1 MKGRINKIVS
11 FFVVVGLIISMA
23 VIKNATTIKM
33 SKQNL
38 EVQPVAAAPIG
49 HINNFMQ
56 RFYTYDA
63 LIGKDAS
70 ESVWTFWDTE
80 KKEANRIKNVY
91 CVQTGKSANNNTPY
105 DIYDAYNIDE
115 ATIKKYFGDAAH
127 YRHFLYILENMFL
140 VGRTGS
146 DRQYMINS
154 TNAKLNN
161 YYSGSN
167 YGALYNNMIGE
178 VNGLD
183 MAGNYNGRVDAKYSG
198 AGNENI
204 QFNVWSSLTG
214 SPVYNTYTDPINRV
228 DNYLAIIQRYL
239 LLSNVKQKD
248 TNNYGTNPVS
258 AGYRWNFFKAV
269 YPYGYKSQGTVGG
282 NSQKYA
288 DGLLKMLDQGFNND
302 AYDINKYKN
311 FNPNNTYVNTE
322 NAVYD
327 SSTRR
332 AGPFTVV
339 NPNGYSITPNT
350 VKFGNENKSFT
361 VVDADGSEV
370 TLSSKTTGTDFYIQ
384 LDDTLDNSNAL
395 SINFYID
402 FGDVTTARLLIP
414 TKANGQLM
422 ATVDRKHQDKNN
434 TWTTKIEVKPDIALK
449 KYIYAVNGSVAAVPA
464 RINDID
470 LTPLANATSTNA
482 NYNMNKTPVKVQV
495 GDTVTYAIQL
505 FNEGRVNG
513 TADEIIDYLPSNL
526 TFVRA
531 YTDFDAVHAPGYDGS
546 KNITNIGSNDTVKLP
561 NPNTDYIAPYEDSDT
576 KETFMAKSQIIY
588 IDCKVGVSGN
598 GYVYTN
604 MAEISKYRMEA
615 GSDVDSTA
623 SNWNAPSQDRA
634 SQEWQ
639 DYSNGHSSEDPSWFD
654 NGFHNW
660 GAQDNNGAGDDDDF
674 DKIIIDHIDLAL
686 TKRIEG
692 KLVDGTEEYLVPDES
707 STNKSRIE
715 ISGYDEVKNGTASD
729 LRYNMNKKVA
739 HVQKEDQLVTVLTVY
754 NEGKIDGLVKEITD
768 YVPSGLNYNATETT
782 ALNSSNTIFTYNSQ
796 TRELKIQVNGNDGI
810 SLQNLNDYDNDP
822 SNHKVDHF
830 EVKIVFDV
838 SKAASSTIYNSAAIT
853 DYGYVG
859 NDNNYYDA
867 KELGVDKDSH
877 GNENGDTLTTSHKT
891 AHGGAAAQ
899 PTADLTQY
907 DKNDLQFE
915 DDDDMDL
922 VEVDYNP
929 NFDLSLRKYI
939 QKVEKKFDVPIDESD
954 PSSGTEKYSTV
965 YENRIPKIDEFS
977 VRALNTR
984 QTAEYF
990 HDKLRVVTENGD
1002 LVTYRI
1008 RVYNEGKDDDCY
1020 GRATE
1025 ITDYLPS
1032 GLEFVSLE
1040 NGNDIGWTASCDGNK
1055 IVLSYSEDKKL
1066 PTNSIDYLAKI
1077 ARVKEIKERIDNGE
1091 DVSAEDM
1098 SFYNT
1103 YGSLNEH
1110 NFYQEVGVI
1119 CRVTANEDFKII
1131 TNRAAITEREAYKKV
1146 YDTET
1151 EYHLEYDSTIQDR
1164 DNSENDELYS
1174 NDVDAMHNSLDT
1186 WYRTHVYNETT
1197 PVEYYP
1203 GDEDDDDFDSL
1214 YVYNYNFKIQKTDGT
1229 DLLPG
1234 ATMKV
1239 IKYRATSEPRSDY
1252 YSQLLV
1258 EKAQIRPQTEL
1269 TAMESDINTTGEGAY
1284 KTTAP
1289 VSEVEN
1295 DVYIIKEIT
1304 APDGYY
1310 NPFEDKYIKVS
1321 FRGVQDEVHTN
1332 FSFLNMYPLY
1342 TEVYEDNGDDDYTN
1356 DRYIVDNFRDP
1367 YNIYKYV
1374 SFSYPGIGREF
1385 ELKIR
1390 NIQIEE
1396 VYGQYTVRLTKYGVD
1411 GEGNEEQIAG
1421 VQFDA
1426 EGKFNGGNFEAIP
1439 SAGNKLESLADDY
1452 VLVIPDSYT
1461 SGNITIDPDTST
1473 IPDEI
1478 NIEETGIR
1486 PDAVDGEGHPINM
1499 KYYTGLLG
1507 KVLNIKVN
1515 KKYDDYY
1522 DGLVYKR
1529 VYKIDTLDTS
1539 LDTQSFTGEIRTE
1552 NGSKIKVT
1560 VSSGVIDIKMY
1571 NPAINPTGDYT
1582 INLSKTGTDAP
1593 NTLVPGIEFE
1603 ASGMFNETSY
1613 DVPSHGNNLITG
1625 TQPVNIMPANMN
1637 KVVIDPESYQVPD
1650 YITLKEKG
1658 FSNTAEGNAAKAKYY
1673 LALKDKEIKVIIN
1686 KDVNNT
1692 DPMNPVYYVSS
1703 IGLTVDGS
1711 SANITGSGY
1720 SWSYTDSATGAK
1732 VEVSYNTS
1740 TRNINVKVT
1749 NPEKE
1754 GSFKINLK
1762 KYKTVDENNDGN
1774 YDPLQG
1780 AVFNVTVNDGTS
1792 DIKTVTNQ
1800 TTNAN
1805 GEIPTISGIDI
1816 TNENLTYTITVTE
1829 VSAPEGY
1836 IGLGTPVTFTAKS
1849 KSDGSRYVLDT
1860 SVQPTISN
1868 NYVQAEVSEDE
1879 ILIEAENRVEPI
1891 IHKGVKTVENQDSG
1905 YDKNEIQTWVINT
1918 TVPTGIADYTKYIV
1932 TDTIDPDKSNVNE
1945 KRIAFLNE
1953 ANPANNVVVKYKGTN
1968 TVLTEGTDY
1977 KASFDTATKKLTITF
1992 INATSGNDNFV
2003 GGRRLTEDTVLEIT
2017 YKTQFTLDSNGNP
2030 IGLNQRIPNTSK
2042 LEYNANGSE
2051 NKEKE
2056 SETPEV
2062 HTGGLGVYKYDK
2074 STNQALAGAK
2084 FRLVRTAAEAEEAV
2098 DALWSENQAAI
2109 NAIDWVKKYNADGT
2123 EGEVWEVTTGSDGYA
2138 YFAGLEFGKDAKDS
2152 EANRTNNG
2160 KGGSTTYEYNWETAS
2175 TTYYLVETYVP
2186 DDYILLD
2193 EVAAE
2198 CEVKKDSFVIT
2209 DLTTYHKVGNEV
2221 VVPEGEYGVEIVKYG
2236 RYQEEGQEKELH
2248 PIAGVIFSA
2257 KRTVNGGSQE
2267 NLGNL
2272 TATDSTGR
2280 ALVGDTVVIDK
2291 DHVTTNDEYIIKE
2304 ESVPADSVY
2313 YVGLTKKIKLT
2324 VSKQSVKSDDKTKW
2338 INSVTG
2344 INMTIEGETVTE
2356 VVAGK
2361 KYTATVVKD
2370 GQSLDVTAELVEDNG
2385 QLIKLTVENPHKV
2398 GKFPLHL
2405 VKTIKGTNPI
2415 RALANAGFKISI
2427 KKGNEYVTDKNG
2439 RAIDGTYEYKTDGQ
2453 GNILI
2458 EDINITRPGETYD
2471 VEIEETTV
2479 PAGYIGI
2486 PEEFSYT
2493 VTSVVNGNTLT
2504 LESKDKEDL
2513 SNDVQVEVKNG
2524 EIWNYVENKPEPEIH
2539 KGVKTV
2545 ENQDSGYDGD
2555 EVQTWVI
2562 NTTVPTG
2569 IADYTKY
2576 IVTDTIDPDKS
2587 NVNEKRIAFLNEANP
2602 ANNVVVKYKGTNTVL
2617 TEGTDYKASFDT
2629 ATKKLTI
2636 TFINAT
2642 SGNDNFVGGRRLT
2655 EDTVLEITYKTQ
2667 FTLDSNGNP
2676 IGLNQRIPNTSKLEY
2691 NANGSENKEKESETP
2706 EVHTGGLGVYKYDK
2720 STNQALAGAK
2730 FRLVRTAAEAEEAVD
2745 ALWSENQAAINAI
2758 DWVKKYNADGTEG
2771 EVWEVTTGSDGYAYF
2786 AGLEFGKDAKDSEAN
2801 RTNNGKGGST
2811 TYEYNWETAST
2822 TYYLVETYV
2831 PDDYILLDE
2840 VAAECEVKKD
2850 SFVITDLTTYHKV
2863 GNEVVVPEGE
2873 YGVEIVK
2880 YGRYQ
2885 EEGQEKELHPI
2896 AGVIFS
2902 AKRTVNG
2909 GSQENLGNLT
2919 ATDSTGRALVGDT
2932 VVIDKDHVT
2941 TNDEY
2946 IIKEE
2951 SVPADSV
2958 YYVGL
2963 TKKIKLTVSKQSVKS
2978 DDKTKWINSVT
2989 GINMTIEGE
2998 TVTEVVAGKKYTA
3011 TVVKDGQSLDVTAEL
3026 VEDNGQL
3033 IKLTVE
3039 NPHKVGKFPLHL
3051 VKTIKGTNPIRAL
3064 ANAGFKISIKK
3075 GNEYVTDKNGR
3086 AIDGTYEYKTDG
3098 QGNILI
3104 EDINI
3109 TRPGETYDVEIEETT
3124 VPAGYIGIPEE
3135 FSYTVTSVV
3144 NGNTLTLES
3153 KDKEDLS
3160 NDVQVEVKNGEIWN
3174 YVENKPEPEIHKG
3187 VKTVENQ
3194 DSGYDG
3200 DEVQTWVINTTVP
3213 AGIGDYTKYI
3223 VTDTIDPE
3231 KTNNNEK
3238 RIEFL
3243 GLNTIHVYVKGTTNE
3258 LVQGE
3263 DYLATFDDTTKTI
3276 TLKFIDGE
3284 FKKGQ
3289 ELPENSIIE
3298 ITFNTK
3304 FRLDSNGLI
3313 IGLNQSIPNQA
3324 HLTFNGNGKVDGN
3337 KHSETPEVHTGAV
3350 GVVKYE
3356 DINKNGEFDSEDK
3369 VLKGAHFK
3377 IVRSEEEAR
3386 RALKAVREN
3395 DEATLRTINFVKVRD
3410 AEGNPTATDVEL
3422 VTGEDGTATYEGLE
3436 FGEDAKDK
3444 SAQTS
3449 HRETGA
3455 PVYEYNWETA
3465 KTDYYMVETVAPEEY
3480 YLLDHVTKFEVS
3492 KNSFVRLD
3500 LSTYYKEANKPK
3512 VYDLSLR
3519 KFITHV
3525 NGVDRDGKE
3534 IDRNITDRIPR
3545 VTLTDEFKDKNN
3557 DKVTTAIYEHTKDP
3571 VIVQQ
3576 GNIVTYTIRVYNE
3589 GPEDAYA
3596 SLVKDDIPDG
3606 VKFIPYAEGDG
3617 SINDEYRWKLV
3628 DENDNE
3634 VSDINKAKYIV
3645 TDYLSMEQGEVKDGV
3660 NENLLK
3666 GFDSDT
3672 MTELDY
3678 RDLKVQFLVVEP
3690 NTSERIITN
3699 YAQISDMT
3707 NSKGNNVKDRDSTPN
3722 EWINGE
3728 DDQDIEN
3735 IRLLYFD
3742 LALRKWVTK
3751 AIVTTDGEQKVYET
3765 GHKAEDDPEAVV
3777 KVDLKK
3783 SKLDKVV
3790 VKFEYQIRITN
3801 QGRIGGWCEEV
3812 TDHIPDGLVFDQADN
3827 PIWTP
3832 VNDKTIVTDALKDT
3846 YLEPGESAEVTV
3858 VLRWVNSG
3866 DNLGIKVNVAE
3877 ISKDRNEY
3885 GVHDIDSTP
3894 GNYKW
3899 GEDDI
3904 DDAPVMLAITTGNRV
3919 IGYVTLGLVVVSI
3932 IAVGAIAIKKVRN
3945 EKEYF

>member
-161 YYSGSN
+161 YHSGSN
-167 YGALYNNMIGE
+167 YSALYNNMIGE

-1174 NDVDAMHNSLDT
+1174 NDVDAMHNNLDT

-1905 YDKNEIQTWVINT
+1905 YDKNEI
-1918 TVPTGIADYTKYIV
+1918 
-1932 TDTIDPDKSNVNE
+1932 
-1945 KRIAFLNE
+1945 
-1953 ANPANNVVVKYKGTN
+1953 
-1968 TVLTEGTDY
+1968 
-1977 KASFDTATKKLTITF
+1977 
-1992 INATSGNDNFV
+1992 
-2003 GGRRLTEDTVLEIT
+2003 
-2017 YKTQFTLDSNGNP
+2017 
-2030 IGLNQRIPNTSK
+2030 
-2042 LEYNANGSE
+2042 
-2051 NKEKE
+2051 
-2056 SETPEV
+2056 
-2062 HTGGLGVYKYDK
+2062 
-2074 STNQALAGAK
+2074 
-2084 FRLVRTAAEAEEAV
+2084 
-2098 DALWSENQAAI
+2098 
-2109 NAIDWVKKYNADGT
+2109 
-2123 EGEVWEVTTGSDGYA
+2123 
-2138 YFAGLEFGKDAKDS
+2138 
-2152 EANRTNNG
+2152 
-2160 KGGSTTYEYNWETAS
+2160 
-2175 TTYYLVETYVP
+2175 
-2186 DDYILLD
+2186 
-2193 EVAAE
+2193 
-2198 CEVKKDSFVIT
+2198 
-2209 DLTTYHKVGNEV
+2209 
-2221 VVPEGEYGVEIVKYG
+2221 
-2236 RYQEEGQEKELH
+2236 
-2248 PIAGVIFSA
+2248 
-2257 KRTVNGGSQE
+2257 
-2267 NLGNL
+2267 
-2272 TATDSTGR
+2272 
-2280 ALVGDTVVIDK
+2280 
-2291 DHVTTNDEYIIKE
+2291 
-2304 ESVPADSVY
+2304 
-2313 YVGLTKKIKLT
+2313 
-2324 VSKQSVKSDDKTKW
+2324 
-2338 INSVTG
+2338 
-2344 INMTIEGETVTE
+2344 
-2356 VVAGK
+2356 
-2361 KYTATVVKD
+2361 
-2370 GQSLDVTAELVEDNG
+2370 
-2385 QLIKLTVENPHKV
+2385 
-2398 GKFPLHL
+2398 
-2405 VKTIKGTNPI
+2405 
-2415 RALANAGFKISI
+2415 
-2427 KKGNEYVTDKNG
+2427 
-2439 RAIDGTYEYKTDGQ
+2439 
-2453 GNILI
+2453 
-2458 EDINITRPGETYD
+2458 
-2471 VEIEETTV
+2471 
-2479 PAGYIGI
+2479 
-2486 PEEFSYT
+2486 
-2493 VTSVVNGNTLT
+2493 
-2504 LESKDKEDL
+2504 
-2513 SNDVQVEVKNG
+2513 
-2524 EIWNYVENKPEPEIH
+2524 
-2539 KGVKTV
+2539 
-2545 ENQDSGYDGD
+2545 
-2555 EVQTWVI
+2555 QTWVI